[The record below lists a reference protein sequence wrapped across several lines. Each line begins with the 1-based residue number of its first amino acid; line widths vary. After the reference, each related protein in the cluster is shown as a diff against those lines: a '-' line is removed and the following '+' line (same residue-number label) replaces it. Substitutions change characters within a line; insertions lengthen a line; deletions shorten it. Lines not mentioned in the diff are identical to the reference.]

1 MKIIELVI
9 DDKDET
15 SGIDAVSVVSSPAI
29 EENFIALNKHEVEL
43 KKIDEEKRLLMGAAL
58 VPNKQI
64 YRVNDKKEEYYIF
77 FSEQTVRKA
86 SELFLK
92 RSNQNNATYEHKNKL
107 SGMSVVESWIIEDTK
122 QDKSAKYGF
131 ELPVGTWMISMKVD
145 NDEVW
150 NDVKEGKV
158 KGFSIEGYFAD
169 KYEMKAE
176 LTEEEILL
184 EKIKRII
191 VDHERQELR
200 SYSDYPQAA
209 VNNAKAALNYAE
221 KNGWGSC
228 GTPVGKIRANQLAN
242 QEPIS
247 EETIS
252 RMAAFERHRQN
263 SQRELGDGCGRLM
276 WLAWGGDEG
285 IAWAQRKLEQI
296 RNGEAN

>member
-1 MKIIELVI
+1 MRIVELII

-58 VPNKQI
+58 IPNKQI
-64 YRVNDKKEEYYIF
+64 YRVNDKQEEYYIF
-77 FSEQTVRKA
+77 FSENTVRKA

-92 RSNQNNATYEHKNKL
+92 RSNQNNATYEHKDKL
-107 SGMSVVESWIIEDTK
+107 SGMSVVESWIIEDEK
-122 QDKSAKYGF
+122 HDKSVKYGF
-131 ELPVGTWMISMKVD
+131 NLPVGTWMISMKVD

-176 LTEEEILL
+176 LTEEETLLNAIRDLILKDESYKL
-184 EKIKRII
+184 E
-191 VDHERQELR
+191 
-200 SYSDYPQAA
+200 SYTDYPQAA
-209 VNNAKAALNYAE
+209 IENAKIALRYAE
-221 KNGWGSC
+221 DNGWGDC

-242 QEPIS
+242 NEPIS
-247 EETIS
+247 EETIA
-252 RMAAFERHRQN
+252 RMAGFERHRQN
-263 SQRELGDGCGRLM
+263 SQKELGDGCGRLM

>member
-1 MKIIELVI
+1 MRIVELII

-64 YRVNDKKEEYYIF
+64 YRVNDKTKEEYYIY

-92 RSNQNNATYEHKNKL
+92 RSNQNNATYEHKDKL

-176 LTEEEILL
+176 LSNDELLIEAIKEI
-184 EKIKRII
+184 
-191 VDHERQELR
+191 
-200 SYSDYPQAA
+200 
-209 VNNAKAALNYAE
+209 
-221 KNGWGSC
+221 
-228 GTPVGKIRANQLAN
+228 
-242 QEPIS
+242 
-247 EETIS
+247 
-252 RMAAFERHRQN
+252 
-263 SQRELGDGCGRLM
+263 
-276 WLAWGGDEG
+276 
-285 IAWAQRKLEQI
+285 I